1 MFTRWMGTFALG
13 IAALAI
19 GSSLSI
25 GAGAWSLSG
34 RRTSPAYDVLIRG
47 GTLYDGRGGPG
58 VRADLGIR
66 DDRIASI
73 GDLRDQTAA
82 RSVDARGL
90 AVAPGFINMLSWS
103 TESLLVDGRAVSA
116 VRQGVTTEIMGEGS
130 SMGPLT
136 PAMKA
141 RLIESQQ
148 HLRYDVTW
156 TSLSE
161 YLAELTRRGVSLNVA
176 SFIGAATI
184 REHVIGLED
193 KPATP
198 AQLDA
203 MRELVRRE
211 MEAGALGIGS
221 SLIYA
226 PGAYASTEELIELC
240 RVAARYDGSYIS
252 HIRSEGRRLIEGID
266 ELIRISREAGLPA
279 EIYHLKAAGRENW
292 PKMETA
298 LERIEEARRT
308 GLAISADMYL
318 YTAGATGLDAT
329 VAPSALDGGFTSL
342 LERLARPEE
351 RLAIASAM
359 RTASDAWENL
369 YLAAGSADRVL
380 LVGFRTPAL
389 RPLIGKTLAEI
400 AASRNRDPVDT
411 ILDLMIE
418 DGASPAAVYFMMS
431 EDNLRKQL
439 LRPWVTIGSDAAAMA
454 AEGVFLQA
462 STHPR
467 AYGNFAR
474 LLGKYVRDEKLLSIE
489 DAIRRMTSLP
499 AKNLGLRD
507 RGELRP
513 GAFADIT
520 VFDPTAIADRATFDR
535 PHQYSVGVQH
545 VFVNGAQVLEN
556 GEHTGAKPGRAL
568 RRGKR

>member
-1 MFTRWMGTFALG
+1 MATSALG
-13 IAALAI
+13 IVGLAI
-19 GSSLSI
+19 GTSLSL
-25 GAGAWSLSG
+25 GAGAWTMSG
-34 RRTSPAYDVLIRG
+34 RSTSPAYDVLVRG

-66 DDRIASI
+66 RDRIASI
-73 GDLRDQTAA
+73 GDLRDQTTA
-82 RSVDARGL
+82 RSVNARGL

-136 PAMKA
+136 SAMKA

-161 YLAELTRRGVSLNVA
+161 YLAEVTRRGVSVNVA

-184 REHVIGLED
+184 REHVIGLEN
-193 KPATP
+193 KPPTP

-240 RVAARYDGSYIS
+240 KVAARYDGSYIS

-266 ELIRISREAGLPA
+266 ELIRIGREAGLPA
-279 EIYHLKAAGRENW
+279 EVYHLKAAGRENW
-292 PKMETA
+292 SKMDTV
-298 LERIEEARRT
+298 LERIEEARRA
-308 GLAISADMYL
+308 GLAITADMYL

-329 VAPSALDGGFTSL
+329 VPPSALDGGFTSL

-359 RTASDAWENL
+359 RTPSDAWENL

-400 AASRNRDPVDT
+400 AVHRSRDPVDT
-411 ILDLMIE
+411 ILDLMVE
-418 DGASPAAVYFMMS
+418 DGASPGAVYFMMS

-439 LRPWVTIGSDAAAMA
+439 VRPWVAIGSDAAAMA

-474 LLGKYVRDEKLLSIE
+474 LLGKYVRDEKLLSLE
-489 DAIRRMTSLP
+489 DAIRRLTSLP
-499 AKNLGLRD
+499 AKNLGLTD

-513 GAFADIT
+513 GAFADLT

-545 VFVNGAQVLEN
+545 VFVNGVQVLED